1 MVLLADCVIPPS
13 LEEEPAENNHQPRI
27 LRDTSPVPETEVTI
41 LVKQPGAPD
50 DDPKRESQD
59 VLQLLMRIEDRDL
72 DDLLTV
78 RVFLDYDAAAPTGPT
93 LSGVAASTNDALVRL
108 YSGTIPGICGSVG
121 NAPEV
126 LAVVSDGNFNDAVD
140 GGFPFR
146 SPAGAGETDQTFW
159 TIRCDPAPKEEQ

>member
-1 MVLLADCVIPPS
+1 MKRFGARRLHILLVVVLLADCVIPPS

-78 RVFLDYDAAAPTGPT
+78 RVFLDYDAAAPTGPR
-93 LSGVAASTNDALVRL
+93 SAASRPPQQALVRL
-108 YSGTIPGICGSVG
+108 YSGTIPDLRLRRQC
-121 NAPEV
+121 A
-126 LAVVSDGNFNDAVD
+126 
-140 GGFPFR
+140 
-146 SPAGAGETDQTFW
+146 
-159 TIRCDPAPKEEQ
+159 